1 MHIVFM
7 QKESNSA
14 AGEFERHKASP
25 RWCHINWEIMSL
37 QFKRTI
43 A

>member
-7 QKESNSA
+7 QKESNGV
-14 AGEFERHKASP
+14 AGEFERHKAAP
-25 RWCHINWEIMSL
+25 RWRHINWEIMSL
-37 QFKRTI
+37 QFERTI